1 MISCCEHKNEKT
13 CLRTLDKKI
22 FKLPRKFSKK
32 DCLTKKIKG
41 FSMKS
46 SCVPYKNC
54 KNYTRKNKNPV
65 LNAICILNQNDN
77 NVKGTIHFKNIN
89 NKLHIKYNISG
100 LSDGEHGFH
109 VHEYGDLSDNCN
121 SGCSHFNPFNET
133 HGGPNSIH
141 RHAGDLGNIISKNNI
156 AKGTIVDNILSLDFN
171 KKTCIIGRMMIVHE
185 QKDDLG
191 LGNNDESLKTG
202 NAGKRLACGIIGI
215 TK

>member
-1 MISCCEHKNEKT
+1 M
-13 CLRTLDKKI
+13 

-46 SCVPYKNC
+46 SCAPYKNC

-77 NVKGTIHFKNIN
+77 NVKGTINFKNIN
-89 NKLHIKYNISG
+89 NKLYIKYNITG

-133 HGGPNSIH
+133 HGGPNSNH

>member
-1 MISCCEHKNEKT
+1 MISCCEHKNEKS
-13 CLRTLDKKI
+13 CVRTLDKKI

-46 SCVPYKNC
+46 SCAPYKNC

-89 NKLHIKYNISG
+89 NKLYIKYNISG

-185 QKDDLG
+185 QRDDLG

>member
-1 MISCCEHKNEKT
+1 MISCCEHKHDKS
-13 CLRTLDKKI
+13 CIRTLDKKM

-46 SCVPYKNC
+46 SCAPYKNC

-77 NVKGTIHFKNIN
+77 NVKGTINFKNIN
-89 NKLHIKYNISG
+89 NKLYIKYNITG

-133 HGGPNSIH
+133 HGGPNSNH
-141 RHAGDLGNIISKNNI
+141 RHAGDLGNIISKNNV

-185 QKDDLG
+185 EKDDLG

>member
-1 MISCCEHKNEKT
+1 MISCCEHKNEKS

-46 SCVPYKNC
+46 SCAPYKYC
-54 KNYTRKNKNPV
+54 KNYTRKNKKPV

-77 NVKGTIHFKNIN
+77 NVKGTIHFRNIN
-89 NKLHIKYNISG
+89 NKLYIKYNITG

-133 HGGPNSIH
+133 HGGPNSKH

>member
-1 MISCCEHKNEKT
+1 MISCCEHKNEKS
-13 CLRTLDKKI
+13 CLRTLDKKM

-46 SCVPYKNC
+46 SCAPYKYC
-54 KNYTRKNKNPV
+54 KNYTRKNKNSI

-77 NVKGTIHFKNIN
+77 NVKGSIHFKNIN

>member
-1 MISCCEHKNEKT
+1 MISCCEHKNEKS
-13 CLRTLDKKI
+13 CVRTLDKKM

-46 SCVPYKNC
+46 SCAPYKNC

-77 NVKGTIHFKNIN
+77 NVKGTIHFRNIN
-89 NKLHIKYNISG
+89 NKLYIKYNITG

-133 HGGPNSIH
+133 HGGPNSTH

-156 AKGTIVDNILSLDFN
+156 AKGSIVDNILSLDFN

>member
-1 MISCCEHKNEKT
+1 MISCCEDKNEKS
-13 CLRTLDKKI
+13 CLRTLDKKM

-46 SCVPYKNC
+46 SCAPYKNC

-89 NKLHIKYNISG
+89 NKLYIKYNISG

-133 HGGPNSIH
+133 HGGPNSNH
-141 RHAGDLGNIISKNNI
+141 RHAGDLGNIISKNNV

>member
-1 MISCCEHKNEKT
+1 MISCCEHKNEKS
-13 CLRTLDKKI
+13 CLRTLDKKM

-46 SCVPYKNC
+46 SCAPYKNC
-54 KNYTRKNKNPV
+54 KNYTMKNKNPV

-89 NKLHIKYNISG
+89 NKLYIKYNISG

-133 HGGPNSIH
+133 HGGPNSNH
-141 RHAGDLGNIISKNNI
+141 RHAGDLGNIISKNNV

-171 KKTCIIGRMMIVHE
+171 KNTCIIGRMMIVHE

>member
-1 MISCCEHKNEKT
+1 MISCCEHKNEKS
-13 CLRTLDKKI
+13 CVRTLDKKM

-46 SCVPYKNC
+46 SCAPYKNC

-77 NVKGTIHFKNIN
+77 NVKGTIHFRNIN
-89 NKLHIKYNISG
+89 NKLYIKYNISG

-133 HGGPNSIH
+133 HGSPNSNH
-141 RHAGDLGNIISKNNI
+141 RHAGDLGNIISKNNV

-185 QKDDLG
+185 EKDDLG

>member
-1 MISCCEHKNEKT
+1 MISCCEHKNEKS
-13 CLRTLDKKI
+13 CLRTLDKKM

-46 SCVPYKNC
+46 SCAPYKYC

-77 NVKGTIHFKNIN
+77 NVKGSIHFKNIN